1 MKKTLMICS
10 NENAYYFDHVHI
22 PGLSIRGLLRTTLSS
37 IILYSNFSEK
47 RNRDGHV
54 SFIRIGSK
62 ILIHMKK

>member
-22 PGLSIRGLLRTTLSS
+22 PGLSIRGLFKNHAEFNNPV
-37 IILYSNFSEK
+37 SNFSEK